1 MEESPS
7 DNGTSKEDN
16 DLVPPVPSDGYSQ
29 EDLEIQSPEVQE
41 IIGRPPH
48 WLVRGGIAAFMAV
61 LALIFI
67 GASVIKY
74 PEVITAPLKLT
85 AINAPKT
92 LESEINGKL
101 VRLHYENNELI
112 EEGAIVAWVESTAD
126 HQNVLDLSTVVDNM
140 RSWLQSGELER
151 LRSVDI
157 ERFSNLGEL
166 QTQFQSFEQV
176 YREFVTYLPG
186 GFYSQQREIL
196 KEELEYSQQLLE
208 KLKEQKEIQE
218 VSLELAQKEY
228 EMQKKLSE
236 RDLSAPIDLEKA
248 KSNVAASR
256 LPLKQTESSII
267 NNRVSQTAKKK
278 ELMELDKQ
286 IEQQHSIFLQALNI
300 MKSAIGDWK
309 SNYLIISPIE
319 GQLVYAGILQEK
331 QSLQSGQTIGYVQP
345 ANTQFFGQMTVSQRS
360 FGKIKEGQN
369 VLVRFSGY
377 PDHEF
382 GSVTGEIDYFSE
394 FPVRDSVFMAK
405 VNFPNEFTTNY
416 GHEIK
421 PVDGMMGQAEII
433 TQDMRFVERI
443 YNNLTK
449 ELR

>member
-1 MEESPS
+1 M
-7 DNGTSKEDN
+7 K
-16 DLVPPVPSDGYSQ
+16 
-29 EDLEIQSPEVQE
+29 
-41 IIGRPPH
+41 
-48 WLVRGGIAAFMAV
+48 
-61 LALIFI
+61 
-67 GASVIKY
+67 
-74 PEVITAPLKLT
+74 
-85 AINAPKT
+85 
-92 LESEINGKL
+92 
-101 VRLHYENNELI
+101 
-112 EEGAIVAWVESTAD
+112 
-126 HQNVLDLSTVVDNM
+126 
-140 RSWLQSGELER
+140 SWLQSGELKR
-151 LRSVDI
+151 LKSVDI

-166 QTQFQSFEQV
+166 QPQFQSFEQA

-186 GFYSQQREIL
+186 GFYSQEREIL
-196 KEELEYSQQLLE
+196 KEELEYTRQLHE
-208 KLKEQKEIQE
+208 KLKEQKAIQE
-218 VSLELAQKEY
+218 VSLDLAQKEY

-236 RDLSAPIDLEKA
+236 RDLLAPIELEKA

-278 ELMELDKQ
+278 ELMELKKQ
-286 IEQQHSIFLQALNI
+286 AEQQQSVFLQALNI
-300 MKSAIGDWK
+300 MKSAIDEWK
-309 SNYLIISPIE
+309 SNYLIVSPIK
-319 GQLVYAGILQEK
+319 GQLVYAGIIQEK
-331 QSLQSGQTIGYVQP
+331 QILQSGQTIGYVQP
-345 ANTQFFGQMTVSQRS
+345 ANTQFFGQMKVSQRS
-360 FGKIKEGQN
+360 FGKIEEGQN

-416 GHEIK
+416 GQEIT
-421 PVDGMMGQAEII
+421 PVDGMRGQAEII